1 MQKLFKTDTRI
12 IKLRIIMFF
21 KCVHIGLFIICSLVL
36 RFWYFYLSI
45 PYMCFIRAIQK
56 LTLKTIKKR
65 LNSNIERKL
74 VSSKIA
80 QLICLSLKKNARH
93 FKAQEESQEVL
104 NTASKQNCKIRGYI
118 HYDSVLDCAISKKK
132 FPIKKFQCFFF
143 FSHCYVWFHWYNV
156 DFVSICKYRTYLN
169 IIEFM
174 LKPLLLGHTSPDG
187 CKNLYFEFC
196 LSKWPRNLKG
206 VLLWTVNSRKC
217 DCLRKAEMIPGIR
230 QYTFSFLVPVWET
243 WNVRH

>member
-1 MQKLFKTDTRI
+1 
-12 IKLRIIMFF
+12 
-21 KCVHIGLFIICSLVL
+21 
-36 RFWYFYLSI
+36 
-45 PYMCFIRAIQK
+45 MCFIRAIQK

-143 FSHCYVWFHWYNV
+143 FSHCYV
-156 DFVSICKYRTYLN
+156 
-169 IIEFM
+169 
-174 LKPLLLGHTSPDG
+174 
-187 CKNLYFEFC
+187 
-196 LSKWPRNLKG
+196 
-206 VLLWTVNSRKC
+206 
-217 DCLRKAEMIPGIR
+217 
-230 QYTFSFLVPVWET
+230 
-243 WNVRH
+243 

>member
-1 MQKLFKTDTRI
+1 MPDTLRLRKNHRKFLIRRQSKTVKYVVTFTMI
-12 IKLRIIMFF
+12 
-21 KCVHIGLFIICSLVL
+21 V
-36 RFWYFYLSI
+36 YLTVQLARRN
-45 PYMCFIRAIQK
+45 F
-56 LTLKTIKKR
+56 LLK
-65 LNSNIERKL
+65 NS
-74 VSSKIA
+74 SA
-80 QLICLSLKKNARH
+80 
-93 FKAQEESQEVL
+93 
-104 NTASKQNCKIRGYI
+104 
-118 HYDSVLDCAISKKK
+118 
-132 FPIKKFQCFFF
+132 FFF